1 MNLLSI
7 ELIYIVTGFLY
18 LNYILSFNHSEFEI
32 FVSSFNVYLLFGG
45 QKTYIKIII
54 IHVLSYQNI

>member
-45 QKTYIKIII
+45 QKTFI
-54 IHVLSYQNI
+54 